1 MRRTLFLTSFL
12 LSALP
17 LHALEVRFHPKD
29 FVYSYEM
36 YPEKG
41 LSSVML
47 QNMAFV
53 QTGGEPV
60 TLESVEI
67 RVMAGG
73 EAVQTVV
80 LPARMLEGSA
90 QQMSALEAEGVLKA
104 YDFYFQTSR
113 YLGEGIR
120 LAPNRTLAPG
130 TALIVFGKPL
140 LLLAPAEAVEVV
152 ARGRGAAGPV
162 EARASLKVVS
172 HKSGNEYHLPV
183 AGTWYVGVGPSL
195 DAPHR
200 WVTNE
205 EFAIDLGVAGGDGR
219 THKGDGSKVEDYY
232 GYGRDVLAVGD
243 GEVVA
248 AVTDAVEDPARM
260 PRPGESYAD
269 FEKRTLAGQ
278 NALLAKGPTV
288 PLGNYVVIRHGGN
301 EHSHYAHLKPGS
313 VRVKVGE
320 AVKRGQV
327 IGQLGHSGNS
337 TEPHLHFQMTDGP
350 DPLYSRGIPVVFR
363 NTYVEGFGYQG
374 RPLQSGWI
382 VTTRQQ

>member
-1 MRRTLFLTSFL
+1 MRRILFVLSFL

-36 YPEKG
+36 EPAKG

-47 QNMAFV
+47 QNLAFIE
-53 QTGGEPV
+53 TGAAPV
-60 TLESVEI
+60 TLESAEV
-67 RVMAGG
+67 RVIAGG
-73 EAVQTVV
+73 EAVQTVT
-80 LPARMLEGSA
+80 LPARLLEQSA
-90 QQMSALEAEGVLKA
+90 QQMSALEAAGVVKA

-140 LLLAPAEAVEVV
+140 LLLGPAESIEVV
-152 ARGRGAAGPV
+152 AHGRGAAGPV
-162 EARASLKVVS
+162 EARGSLKVVNHTS
-172 HKSGNEYHLPV
+172 PNEYHFPV
-183 AGTWYVGVGPSL
+183 AGTWYVPVGPSL
-195 DAPHR
+195 DTPHR
-200 WVTNE
+200 WVTNQ
-205 EFAIDLGVAGGDGR
+205 EFAVDLGALGGDGK

-232 GYGRDVLAVGD
+232 AYGRDVLAVAD

-248 AVTDAVEDPARM
+248 AATDGVEDPARL

-278 NALLAKGPTV
+278 NELLAKGPAA
-288 PLGNYVVIRHGGN
+288 PLGNYVVIRHSGS
-301 EHSHYAHLKPGS
+301 EHSLYAHLKPGS
-313 VRVKVGE
+313 IRVKVGE
-320 AVKRGQV
+320 TVKRGQ
-327 IGQLGHSGNS
+327 ILGQLGHSGNS

-350 DPLYSRGIPVVFR
+350 DPLYSRGVPVVFR
-363 NTYVEGFGYQG
+363 NTFVEGLGYEG

-382 VTTRQQ
+382 VTTR